1 MIKYINL
8 YFIVCISIISF
19 LTSCS
24 TNHGRLNDIDSEGK
38 DSSMMDSNFNV
49 VNKNINLFGITTSTN
64 EVDVLIKLQERNIL
78 KIDSLNLDEERKL
91 KFAIVEFAS
100 IKFGVNPGLTFMT
113 SRFDK
118 EAIDSLVS
126 KISSFYSEP
135 EVTSDF
141 DDEEPQYKYYKWNAF
156 DPDKPYIFIRPIH
169 SEEGGLT
176 MMWN

>member
-1 MIKYINL
+1 MNKYLKYSL
-8 YFIVCISIISF
+8 YSLFILVPILYSCKSQTKDNSIS
-19 LTSCS
+19 T
-24 TNHGRLNDIDSEGK
+24 NDIDSSDVME
-38 DSSMMDSNFNV
+38 SELLESNN
-49 VNKNINLFGITTSTN
+49 NYTIFGITASA
-64 EVDVLIKLQERNIL
+64 DDADILLKLQERGILNIDT
-78 KIDSLNLDEERKL
+78 INLNDEGKF
-91 KFAIVEFAS
+91 KFAKVEFVS
-100 IKFGVNPGLTFMT
+100 VDFGVNPGLIFMT

-118 EAIDSLVS
+118 EAIDSVVS
-126 KISSFYSEP
+126 KISSFYGDP